1 MSNLAAI
8 SKLKGIL
15 EAKRVPMYH
24 SVFVQHPKGG
34 WIHHFDAD
42 DKEDARLER
51 DSIRNQGE
59 KGVTLRVPKHE
70 AQWHKMG
77 GQGITDYVNGRLAK
91 NISNKKK
98 IHESKG
104 HFVGASAPKFDKK
117 IDKLSTLSDDDLH
130 REIGARVADDVLDHF
145 RNKFATKH
153 GRHPETDTEHNEIY
167 KAARASTASGDVHK
181 NLMGVIRTHTD
192 NALNKMHHANVKQSA
207 LPTYG
212 KEKTPDSLLKKLG
225 RIALKSAVKGITK

>member
-8 SKLKGIL
+8 SKYKSLIEAKAKSNASLAKSALKDHFDSVGQSKDGHIVARQGYFYSHGNDATKHAATVSAVLNKAGIKHDVVDKGDQWKPFRGGASIAQSSHFWAKVKVHESVN

-24 SVFVQHPKGG
+24 SVFVQHKDGG

-51 DSIRNQGE
+51 DGIRNQGE

-98 IHESKG
+98 ISE
-104 HFVGASAPKFDKK
+104 
-117 IDKLSTLSDDDLH
+117 
-130 REIGARVADDVLDHF
+130 
-145 RNKFATKH
+145 
-153 GRHPETDTEHNEIY
+153 
-167 KAARASTASGDVHK
+167 
-181 NLMGVIRTHTD
+181 
-192 NALNKMHHANVKQSA
+192 
-207 LPTYG
+207 
-212 KEKTPDSLLKKLG
+212 
-225 RIALKSAVKGITK
+225 